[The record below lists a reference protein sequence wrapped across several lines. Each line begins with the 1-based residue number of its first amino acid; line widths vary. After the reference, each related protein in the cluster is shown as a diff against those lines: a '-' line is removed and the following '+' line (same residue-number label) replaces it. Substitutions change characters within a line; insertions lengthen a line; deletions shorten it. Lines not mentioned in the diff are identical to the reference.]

1 MNLKSESKSESE
13 SESESLIFKIEM
25 GSGEKAVT
33 LQKLHD
39 NKSRTNAHNV
49 LEGTDVQLLVAK
61 CEYRQPLNT
70 HSTKI

>member
-1 MNLKSESKSESE
+1 MNLKSESE
-13 SESESLIFKIEM
+13 SESLNFKTEM
-25 GSGEKAVT
+25 GRGGKVGT

-61 CEYRQPLNT
+61 SEYRQPLNT
-70 HSTKI
+70 HSTTI

>member
-1 MNLKSESKSESE
+1 MNLKSESKSES
-13 SESESLIFKIEM
+13 LNFKIEM
-25 GSGEKAVT
+25 RRGEKVGT

-39 NKSRTNAHNV
+39 NESRTNTHNV